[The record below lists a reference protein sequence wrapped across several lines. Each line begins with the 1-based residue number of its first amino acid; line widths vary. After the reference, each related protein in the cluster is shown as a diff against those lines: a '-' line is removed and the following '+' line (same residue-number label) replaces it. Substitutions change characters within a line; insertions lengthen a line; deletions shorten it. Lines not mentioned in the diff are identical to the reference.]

1 MRVLVTG
8 GAGFIGSHVA
18 EACLAAGH
26 EVLVVDDLSS
36 GKRENLQSAG
46 SAIRIEACDI
56 RSPKAAQ
63 IVKDFRPMAVI
74 HHAAQMS
81 VTRSVAEPA
90 FDADVNILGLINI
103 VEAGRKVGLGRV
115 IFASSGGTVYG
126 ETETYPI
133 PEGAP
138 THPVCPYGVSKLSG
152 EHYLFYFR
160 RVFGLSY
167 AALRYANVYG
177 PRQDPHGEAG
187 VIAIFSKKLLKGED
201 VTIFGDGEQTRDYV
215 FVADVVRANLAALTG
230 DFCGS
235 VNIGTGRETNVN
247 ELFAVIKRHA
257 AGPGKAI
264 HAAPR
269 DGELRRSVLDVSMAA
284 RVLGWKPT
292 VSLADGLEQTVDFFR
307 SRP

>member
-18 EACLAAGH
+18 EACLLAGH
-26 EVLVVDDLSS
+26 EVLVLDDLSS
-36 GKRENLQSAG
+36 GKRENVPKTA
-46 SAIRIEACDI
+46 RMEACDI
-56 RSPKAAQ
+56 RSPRTAAF
-63 IVKDFRPMAVI
+63 VKDFRPAALI

-90 FDADVNILGLINI
+90 FDADVNVLGLINV
-103 VEAGRKVGLGRV
+103 VEAARKAGLERV
-115 IFASSGGTVYG
+115 VFASSGGTVYG
-126 ETETYPI
+126 ETESYPMG
-133 PEGAP
+133 EDTP

-215 FVADVVRANLAALTG
+215 YVADVVRANLAALTG

-247 ELFAVIKRHA
+247 ELYAVIKRHA
-257 AGPGKAI
+257 AGPGKAV

-284 RVLGWKPT
+284 RVLGWNPT
-292 VSLADGLEQTVDFFR
+292 VSLADGLEETVDFFR

>member
-26 EVLVVDDLSS
+26 EVLVLDDLSS
-36 GKRENLQSAG
+36 GKRENLPKTA
-46 SAIRIEACDI
+46 RIEACDI
-56 RSPKAAQ
+56 RSPRAAAL
-63 IVKDFRPMAVI
+63 VRDFRPAALI

-90 FDADVNILGLINI
+90 FDADVNVLGLINV
-103 VEAGRKVGLGRV
+103 VEAARKVGLERV
-115 IFASSGGTVYG
+115 VFASSGGTVYG
-126 ETETYPI
+126 ETESYPMG
-133 PEGAP
+133 EDTP

-215 FVADVVRANLAALTG
+215 YVADVVRANLSALTG

-247 ELFAVIKRHA
+247 ELYAVIKRHA
-257 AGPGKAI
+257 AGPGKAM

-284 RVLGWKPT
+284 RALGWKPT
-292 VSLADGLEQTVDFFR
+292 VSLADGLEETVDFFR

>member
-26 EVLVVDDLSS
+26 EVLAIDDLSS
-36 GKRENLQSAG
+36 GKRENLPPG
-46 SAIRIEACDI
+46 VKLEASDI
-56 RSPKAAQ
+56 RSPTAAAL
-63 IVKDFRPMAVI
+63 VRDFRPQVLV

-90 FDADVNILGLINI
+90 FDADVNLLGLINLM
-103 VEAGRKVGLGRV
+103 EAGRKVGLGRV
-115 IFASSGGTVYG
+115 VFASSGGTVYG
-126 ETETYPI
+126 EAETYPM
-133 PEGAP
+133 PETAP

-152 EHYLFYFR
+152 EHYLFYYQ

-187 VIAIFSKKLLKGED
+187 VIAIFSKKLLAGED

-215 FVADVVRANLAALTG
+215 FVADVVRANLAAVSG

-235 VNIGTGRETNVN
+235 VNIGTGNETNVN
-247 ELFAVIKRHA
+247 ELYAVIKRHA
-257 AGPGKAI
+257 GGAGKAV
-264 HAAPR
+264 HAAPATASCVDR
-269 DGELRRSVLDVSMAA
+269 CSTCRWPA
-284 RVLGWKPT
+284 RVLGWKST
-292 VSLADGLEQTVDFFR
+292 VSLADGLAKTVDFFR
-307 SRP
+307 SRS